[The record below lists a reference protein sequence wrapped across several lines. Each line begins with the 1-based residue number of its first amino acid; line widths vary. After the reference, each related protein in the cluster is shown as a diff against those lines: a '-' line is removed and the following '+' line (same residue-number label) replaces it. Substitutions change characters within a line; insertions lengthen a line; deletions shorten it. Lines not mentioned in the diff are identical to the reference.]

1 MNFTELYQKIRS
13 IEEAGP
19 AMMDP
24 NAMMQ
29 QQMGAMQAKMPN
41 LDPATMMKNQQARM
55 AQMQQKN
62 KAAGPGEYKVN
73 GKVVD
78 KATYDTFMA
87 QHPELSQLTPGQMP
101 AMPKMPAMP
110 QIGQQAASTTGG
122 GATTRK
128 STASAP
134 APAADDTDWEEST
147 DNTSNKR
154 LPPVPMP
161 VPPSNPNNRQKPVPM
176 PVPPDNPYNRQKPVP
191 MPRMPAGAVEECGSM
206 GPTGMMGMRDQ
217 QPDNVSMNLSMN
229 GQGPGG
235 IRDLLSIL
243 RDIQGAPADEPS
255 MGPKSSGDLEL
266 DIKSMSHPHD
276 EPSHDHE
283 EDGLIFGNDM
293 EEEYAN
299 QPDEMYSTIDD
310 ITNIG
315 SNAGR
320 GDNERPKVNGG
331 GNPYTA
337 TSEGIKRQLQNLYQE
352 VKSR

>member
-1 MNFTELYQKIRS
+1 MNFTELYQKIRTLD
-13 IEEAGP
+13 EAGP

-78 KATYDTFMA
+78 KATYDAFMA
-87 QHPELSQLTPGQMP
+87 QHPELNQLTPGQMP

-110 QIGQQAASTTGG
+110 AMPAMPGQTAQQSTSTTTGG

-128 STASAP
+128 SSAPPP
-134 APAADDTDWEEST
+134 APAADSDDTDWEESI
-147 DNTSNKR
+147 DNTPKH
-154 LPPVPMP
+154 PKD
-161 VPPSNPNNRQKPVPM
+161 KPV
-176 PVPPDNPYNRQKPVP
+176 D
-191 MPRMPAGAVEECGSM
+191 ECGPS
-206 GPTGMMGMRDQ
+206 GMMGMRDQ
-217 QPDNVSMNLSMN
+217 QPDNVSMSLNMN
-229 GQGPGG
+229 GNGPGG
-235 IRDLLSIL
+235 IRDLIDIL
-243 RDIQGAPADEPS
+243 RNIDGAPSDEPDVGS
-255 MGPKSSGDLEL
+255 DSAGDLEL
-266 DIKSMSHPHD
+266 DIKSMDHPHD
-276 EPSHDHE
+276 EPDQGG
-283 EDGLIFGNDM
+283 EDGLVFGNDM
-293 EEEYAN
+293 EEEYGN
-299 QPDEMYSTIDD
+299 EPNEMYSTIDD

-315 SNAGR
+315 SNDGR

-331 GNPYTA
+331 GNPYAA
-337 TSEGIKRQLQNLYQE
+337 TSEGIKRQLENLYQE